1 MQTSNTIYSI
11 RLTDIR
17 VSDTNVRITDR
28 KAGIDELAKSIEKYG
43 LLQPVVLM
51 GRHGRPPYELVV
63 GQRRYL
69 AHKKLGKK
77 DILAVFRHVTRKLD
91 AKILSLTENMHRV
104 ELNHADKA
112 EAITELYKRH
122 GKDERQ
128 VAEELGLHIR
138 TIRDYIKI
146 EELATPKAKKLLREG
161 KVDKAD
167 VKRVIDAS
175 QGDDK
180 KADRLLDEIR
190 KLSKYERTRAVDF
203 GKTNPTASAKDIIEA
218 AKTPK
223 LERTI
228 ILNLTEDVDSALN
241 VAKQQLL
248 LDRES
253 IATMALFEWLK
264 NNGFLKRNLE
274 RN

>member
-1 MQTSNTIYSI
+1 MTETSETVYLIPLKVIS
-11 RLTDIR
+11 
-17 VSDTNVRITDR
+17 VSNSNVRMTDR
-28 KAGIDELAKSIEKYG
+28 EAGIDELAKSIQKYG

-51 GRHGRPPYELVV
+51 GKPGNPPYELIV

-77 DILAVFRHVTRKLD
+77 NILAVFRDVGELD

-112 EAITELYKRH
+112 EAITELYKRYD
-122 GKDERQ
+122 KDERQ
-128 VAEELGLHIR
+128 VAEELRLPVR

-146 EELATPKAKKLLREG
+146 EERATPKAKEWLRQG
-161 KVDKAD
+161 KVTKAD
-167 VKRVIDAS
+167 VKRVIDAA

-180 KADRLLDEIR
+180 KADRLLEEIR
-190 KLSKYERTRAVDF
+190 NLTRYERPRAVDF
-203 GKTNPTASAKDIIEA
+203 GKSHPKASADEIITA
-218 AKTPK
+218 AKTPR

-228 ILNLTEDVDSALN
+228 ILNITKEVDNALN
-241 VAKQQLL
+241 EAEKQLL

-253 IATMALFEWLK
+253 IAGMALFEWLK
-264 NNGFLKRNLE
+264 DNGFLSHKAEN
-274 RN
+274 